1 VCARGP
7 RCAERAAR
15 EPIAPRLRL
24 VYSIRRDLSRHGSRR
39 AHTRAQ
45 RAGARRDERPSDS
58 TRLDSTPG
66 LPLRADTP
74 RPRRVRGR
82 GPSGAE
88 RSAASTETREGRRAR
103 RDARRVSPPR
113 ARESVAGRKDFSFPS
128 VSSHWSHHQS
138 CQNCQAWCQVRQVL
152 DFRSSDHPIIVIEAR
167 GGATTRSVRNY
178 EQSARGPHR
187 HAVRCWSPP
196 FET

>member
-1 VCARGP
+1 MCARSAVRGESRARADRTPPKACLQYPTRSLTSRFTP
-7 RCAERAAR
+7 RSHTRAAR
-15 EPIAPRLRL
+15 GCAA
-24 VYSIRRDLSRHGSRR
+24 RRETERPDTG
-39 AHTRAQ
+39 Q
-45 RAGARRDERPSDS
+45 RTTPTGARTRVSTGLRDATASPRGA
-58 TRLDSTPG
+58 PG
-66 LPLRADTP
+66 A
-74 RPRRVRGR
+74 
-82 GPSGAE
+82 
-88 RSAASTETREGRRAR
+88 AR
-103 RDARRVSPPR
+103 RDARRRGPPRRRCPVSPPR
-113 ARESVAGRKDFSFPS
+113 ARERVAGRKDFRFPS